1 MSVYEPKLNPREA
14 LWISVPLLLVR
25 MSLISASSNN
35 PSKTT
40 PGGEKPLFL
49 CVIFRNCHSFGC
61 YQHVVVDPHYPHLI
75 QTMKQGKMLKFCQTL
90 SKIIHLPS
98 AEFQSRIYWQKSLT
112 TETDANIWQ
121 PFADHPVHDTFL
133 DSQLH
138 RASRCTSLSPDDA
151 GRLEPVVFDDDRMWQ
166 QRSE

>member
-1 MSVYEPKLNPREA
+1 MNICASIACEN
-14 LWISVPLLLVR
+14 
-25 MSLISASSNN
+25 SLIGASSNN
-35 PSKTT
+35 PSKIA
-40 PGGEKPLFL
+40 PEGQRPLFL
-49 CVIFRNCHSFGC
+49 RAIFRNCQSFC
-61 YQHVVVDPHYPHLI
+61 CHRHFVVNPYYPYLI
-75 QTMKQGKMLKFCQTL
+75 PTMKQGKMRKFCQTL
-90 SKIIHLPS
+90 SKVIHLPS